1 MDAKRCDRCKE
12 FYIEKDNFPKFDF
25 EELTPKNYKHGSS
38 DLKVL
43 IHQAESGISYRLD
56 LCPTCQT
63 KIANFIMNK
72 EEL

>member
-12 FYIEKDNFPKFDF
+12 FYIEKYNFPKFDF
-25 EELTPKNYKHGSS
+25 EELTPSGYKRGTSA
-38 DLKVL
+38 LKVL
-43 IHQAESGISYRLD
+43 IHQEESGIQYRLD

-63 KIANFIMNK
+63 KIVNCIMNK

>member
-12 FYIEKDNFPKFDF
+12 FYIGKDDFPKFDF
-25 EELTPKNYKHGSS
+25 EELTPKGYKHGYSN
-38 DLKVL
+38 LRVL
-43 IHQAESGISYRLD
+43 IRQENGNRFSLD

-63 KIANFIMNK
+63 KIFNFIMNK

>member
-1 MDAKRCDRCKE
+1 MDAKLCDRCKE
-12 FYIEKDNFPKFDF
+12 FYIGEYNFPKFDF
-25 EELTPKNYKHGSS
+25 GELTPKNYKRGTS

-43 IHQAESGISYRLD
+43 IHQEENGTNYRLD

-63 KIANFIMNK
+63 RIFNFIMNK

>member
-12 FYIEKDNFPKFDF
+12 FYIEEENSPKFDF
-25 EELTPKNYKHGSS
+25 EDLTPKSYKHGTSN
-38 DLKVL
+38 LKVL
-43 IHQAESGISYRLD
+43 IHQAESRTNYRLD

-63 KIANFIMNK
+63 RIFNFIMNK